1 MNPIQQDQLVHLAVE
16 ACDMAYAPYSNFQVG
31 AALLT
36 RQGKIYQG
44 VNVENRSFGLT
55 ICAER
60 TAAATAISEGH
71 KDFTAISIA
80 SRGGVTPCGACRQ
93 FLAEFCDDL
102 TILLV
107 DVETG
112 NRVRETT
119 LNKLLPDRFTEL
131 G

>member
-1 MNPIQQDQLVHLAVE
+1 MNPTQQNRLVDLAIE
-16 ACDMAYAPYSNFQVG
+16 ARDVAYAPYSKFQVG

-36 RQGKIYQG
+36 RQGDIYQG

-60 TAAATAISEGH
+60 TAVATAVSQGQ
-71 KDFTAISIA
+71 KDFVAIGIA
-80 SRGGVTPCGACRQ
+80 SSGGVTPCGACRQ

-102 TILLV
+102 TVLLV

-112 NRVRETT
+112 NSVRKTT
-119 LNKLLPDRFTEL
+119 LNELLPDRFTEL

>member
-1 MNPIQQDQLVHLAVE
+1 MNPTQQDRLVHLAIE
-16 ACDMAYAPYSNFQVG
+16 ARDMAYAPYSKFQVG

-36 RQGKIYQG
+36 RQGDIYQG

-60 TAAATAISEGH
+60 TAIATAVSQGQ
-71 KDFTAISIA
+71 KDFVAIGIA
-80 SRGGVTPCGACRQ
+80 SSGGVTPCGACRQ

-102 TILLV
+102 TVLLI

-112 NRVRETT
+112 NTVRETT
-119 LNKLLPDRFTEL
+119 LNELLPDRFTEL

>member
-1 MNPIQQDQLVHLAVE
+1 MNPTQQDRLVHLAIE
-16 ACDMAYAPYSNFQVG
+16 ARGMAYAPYSNFRVG
-31 AALLT
+31 VALLT
-36 RQGKIYQG
+36 RQGDIYQG

-60 TAAATAISEGH
+60 TAIATAVSQGQ
-71 KDFTAISIA
+71 KDFVAIGIA
-80 SRGGVTPCGACRQ
+80 SSGGVTPCGACRQ

-102 TILLV
+102 TVLLV

-112 NRVRETT
+112 NSVRKTT
-119 LNKLLPDRFTEL
+119 LDALLPDRFTEL